1 MTKKVDTD
9 PNFPAPPASGEP
21 APLASG
27 TDLVG
32 FQGPVALDVKE
43 TARVSE
49 GKEAAEF
56 YAVADPPARVAHDT
70 LPNARVILE
79 KTPVPPPSGST
90 LKDPPGVETDPG
102 ARIADTAPGRRKA
115 EQRRNILIAVTVIV
129 LLLALGGV
137 VTKVVSTTDPGVNA
151 TSATASVNAPPTR
164 SATVVETAIPSATV
178 TQTTTA
184 IPSATGAH
192 LAPSATA
199 MPTVRAT
206 ASSGSS
212 GAAPLPPAST
222 DDPTDPLNH
231 FFKGH

>member
-56 YAVADPPARVAHDT
+56 YAVAEPAARVAHDT
-70 LPNARVILE
+70 VPNARVILE

-102 ARIADTAPGRRKA
+102 ARVADTAPGRRKA
-115 EQRRNILIAVTVIV
+115 ERRRNAVIAFVVVAV
-129 LLLALGGV
+129 LLAFGAVVAKLAG
-137 VTKVVSTTDPGVNA
+137 TTEPVVNA
-151 TSATASVNAPPTR
+151 TSATVSVKGPPTA
-164 SATVVETAIPSATV
+164 SATAVETA
-178 TQTTTA
+178 TTTA
-184 IPSATGAH
+184 TATATH
-192 LAPSATA
+192 VAPSATA
-199 MPTVRAT
+199 AVPTVKTTSTAT
-206 ASSGSS
+206 APSAT
-212 GAAPLPPAST
+212 AAPSST
-222 DDPTDPLNH
+222 GTDPDPLASSLR
-231 FFKGH
+231 GH